1 MITKRAMFKVF
12 MGSFF
17 IQSAWNFERLQGLG
31 FASAISPALSEIF
44 AGNDAARVSAL
55 KRHLV
60 YYNAHPYMASPIL
73 GAAINMEEK
82 ASRGEC
88 DPASSAKL
96 KAMLMAPYGAIGD
109 MFFWGAIR
117 PLASCLGVL
126 TALLWGVWGP
136 IVFLAVYNFFHLWMR
151 WRGLKN
157 GYKLGEGVVGYIKGL
172 ELPRRSVTA
181 RYISMAVLGAL
192 SALFAWKMAPP
203 LTGIGRDGY
212 SGGVFIAALAVVIVG
227 TFFLNT
233 LFKRGLSVSK
243 LVYMVVAPLIV
254 YGMLVY

>member
-1 MITKRAMFKVF
+1 MLKVF

-31 FASAISPALSEIF
+31 FAAAISPALKEIF
-44 AGNDAARVSAL
+44 AGNDSSRVSAL

-88 DPASSAKL
+88 DPASSAKF

-117 PLASCLGVL
+117 PLASCLGIL
-126 TALLWGVWGP
+126 SALLWGIWGP
-136 IVFLAVYNFFHLWMR
+136 VIFLAVYNFFHLWMR

-181 RYISMAVLGAL
+181 RYISTAVLGAV

-203 LTGIGRDGY
+203 LMGIGRDGY
-212 SGGVFIAALAVVIVG
+212 PGGVFIAALAVVIVA

-243 LVYMVVAPLIV
+243 LAYLVVVPLIM
-254 YGMLVY
+254 YGMLAY